1 WGNPAPVHYRSR
13 WVRADAGG
21 ILFARVKL
29 GQKVA
34 VGDLLGSVT
43 DPITNLRAD
52 IVSPYAG
59 RLIGKAVDQFVHP
72 GFAAFHIGIQTRFD
86 DLGPVPSS
94 KVQQDDDERDDV
106 DPESRD
112 GLEDS

>member
-1 WGNPAPVHYRSR
+1 MHYRSR

-52 IVSPYAG
+52 IVSPYDMRAIEG
-59 RLIGKAVDQFVHP
+59 SGISSCIQALLPF
-72 GFAAFHIGIQTRFD
+72 IGIQTRSD